1 MVIDVRKLKYSG
13 KDECSFHFEYDADSS
28 VITLPNAEYDGL
40 VQVNG
45 TLTLSGKNV
54 FVYGEIKYSLK
65 TLCTRCLTGVVFQ
78 NVVEF
83 DEEYS
88 ETDDG
93 EDIYK
98 FKKGLVDLTEM
109 VDEKLMLS
117 IPYSVYCKD
126 DCKGLCS
133 ECGANLN
140 QTKCEHTK

>member
-13 KDECSFHFEYDADSS
+13 KEEVSFHFEYEPDGSTIS
-28 VITLPNAEYDGL
+28 LPNAEYDGL

-45 TLTLSGKNV
+45 TLTLSGKSV
-54 FVYGEIKYSLK
+54 FVDGEIKYSLN

-83 DEEYS
+83 DEEY
-88 ETDDG
+88 
-93 EDIYK
+93 K

-109 VDEKLMLS
+109 VNEKLLLS
-117 IPYSVYCKD
+117 MPYSVYCKE
-126 DCKGLCS
+126 DCKGLCP

-140 QTKCEHTK
+140 QTNCEHTK